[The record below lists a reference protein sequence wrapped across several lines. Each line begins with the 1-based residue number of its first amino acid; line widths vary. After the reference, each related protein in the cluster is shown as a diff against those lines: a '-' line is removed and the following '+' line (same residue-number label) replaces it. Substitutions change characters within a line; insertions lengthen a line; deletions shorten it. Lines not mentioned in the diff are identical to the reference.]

1 MDKIDREIEL
11 EKKDINNL
19 INLTYL
25 VEYQLIG
32 EKLNKK
38 LSEEDRKEIEKLEE
52 KGNRVFDKLQIEID
66 NLEDF

>member
-1 MDKIDREIEL
+1 M
-11 EKKDINNL
+11 
-19 INLTYL
+19 
-25 VEYQLIG
+25 IG